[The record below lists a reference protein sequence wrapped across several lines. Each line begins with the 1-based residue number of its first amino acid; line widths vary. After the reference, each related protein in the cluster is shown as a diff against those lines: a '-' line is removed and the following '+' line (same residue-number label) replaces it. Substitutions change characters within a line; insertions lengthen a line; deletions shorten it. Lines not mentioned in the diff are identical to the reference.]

1 MEAIKQAVEEARV
14 LGTGS
19 WIDLFRGTHFRR
31 SMVGGLWFSSTL
43 ACLTGSYQIAAWL
56 FIFQQITGQQFYNS
70 YGPTFYTQFGLGTK
84 SFTYQTISFAMVCVA
99 TFMTMLVLDKIGRRN
114 ILIVGCFS
122 QMLFMLV
129 AAGLG
134 TKSNKTDGDING
146 VVASLILFYVSEK
159 VSLSVNAYVIGAEV
173 GGTGLRKKSGCLSS
187 STCDKHLLQ
196 MQPCPLLPLWTLL
209 LLLWS
214 PSACP
219 TC

>member
-1 MEAIKQAVEEARV
+1 MVFLDTCLFDRQLSDRGLAFHIPADHRPAVLQLLRTDFLHPIRSRHEV
-14 LGTGS
+14 LHVS
-19 WIDLFRGTHFRR
+19 DHFFRDGLRR
-31 SMVGGLWFSSTL
+31 HL
-43 ACLTGSYQIAAWL
+43 YD
-56 FIFQQITGQQFYNS
+56 
-70 YGPTFYTQFGLGTK
+70 
-84 SFTYQTISFAMVCVA
+84 
-99 TFMTMLVLDKIGRRN
+99 TMLVLDKIGRRN

-214 PSACP
+214 PSSCP